1 MPIGPI
7 TPGSPVT
14 VTPDASPTLYSSIQ
28 APTATMPI
36 LGAHLQFL
44 TLVLLNIQ
52 KYLDDRKLDLISG
65 GTVSGP
71 VDFSGIIDFLA
82 TGANR
87 PQFQGGLRVVAG
99 GIAVTAG
106 DVGLSNGSISA
117 ALDMTAGRDA
127 LIARNL
133 QVGEALRLNQFVVA
147 TDGDQHINGS
157 APLVKLPPGVFSA
170 NHLCIMDAATV
181 GTVVKLVSWEN
192 GYLFTLKQSD
202 GTTAILD
209 SQGDAIR
216 LTATGSP
223 GAGDHESVTLYRGAT
238 EWEYAGA

>member
-117 ALDMTAGRDA
+117 ALDMTRWVSMFRCFK
-127 LIARNL
+127 ISSAR
-133 QVGEALRLNQFVVA
+133 
-147 TDGDQHINGS
+147 I
-157 APLVKLPPGVFSA
+157 P
-170 NHLCIMDAATV
+170 
-181 GTVVKLVSWEN
+181 
-192 GYLFTLKQSD
+192 
-202 GTTAILD
+202 
-209 SQGDAIR
+209 
-216 LTATGSP
+216 
-223 GAGDHESVTLYRGAT
+223 
-238 EWEYAGA
+238 